1 MLLFKGG
8 ISKVE
13 IDDNVNFSSAVEIPG
28 IMKSSKVEFSTPTE
42 EDAVNKAV
50 SGGKAVKLN
59 LETEDMTQNT
69 WLAEIIAAE
78 AAHSEIYAKITGI
91 NTAQTLVLK
100 KVKVT
105 TDLKPEEA
113 GKNWKRVVS
122 GTGFA
127 DTEANLMALT
137 LA

>member
-13 IDDNVNFSSAVEIPG
+13 IDDNVGFSSAIEIPG

-42 EDAVNKAV
+42 EDATNKAV
-50 SGGKAVKLN
+50 GGGKAVKLN

-127 DTEANLMALT
+127 DTEANLYALT
-137 LA
+137 LV